1 MKYKG
6 IIFDAIIAT
15 PGCGKSY
22 LCDRNSNYIDV
33 DEVRLRC
40 KYIIPDNITRH
51 ELELTKG
58 DRQFE
63 KRGNRNEYLTKLFL
77 LLDKYVKEG
86 KILIAA
92 PHLESYEYFAS
103 RNIKFCFVHP
113 SINAREE
120 IKRRM
125 IFRGNSEKIIKE
137 NDEKFIE
144 YYESNSRENRS
155 EINYELEDNE
165 YLSDIIKKFI
175 E

>member
-22 LCDRNSNYIDV
+22 LCDRDSKYIDV

-40 KYIIPDNITRH
+40 KYIVPDNITRH

-63 KRGNRNEYLTKLFL
+63 KQGSEYLPKLFNF
-77 LLDKYVKEG
+77 LDKYVSEG

-92 PHLESYEYFAS
+92 PHPESYGYFAL
-103 RNIKFCFVHP
+103 RNIKFCFIHP
-113 SINAREE
+113 SMNARQE

-137 NDEKFIE
+137 NDDKFNE
-144 YYESNSRENRS
+144 FYESNCRENRS
-155 EINYELEDNE
+155 AINYEFEDNE
-165 YLSDIIKKFI
+165 YLSDIIKKFNV
-175 E
+175 